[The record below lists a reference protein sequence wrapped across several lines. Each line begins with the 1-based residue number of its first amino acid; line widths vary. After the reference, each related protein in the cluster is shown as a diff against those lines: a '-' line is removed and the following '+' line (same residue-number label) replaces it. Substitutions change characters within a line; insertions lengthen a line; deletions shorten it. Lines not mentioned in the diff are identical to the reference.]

1 MINYKILIPIL
12 IIVGILSLLFMFN
25 FERNAVSAADW
36 SVNFKPESKEPFG
49 TWVFQETLKKT
60 YGEESIVSLKEGGFQ
75 NLNSKSI
82 DKGYLFIGEYFNPS
96 RSQADSLRSFLL
108 AGNDAII
115 ITEGWSFTTDSLF
128 SYIEPI
134 NEHEATAT
142 CISLYKQPKDYV
154 LETYYRHFDS
164 MATSYNT
171 TLSINHDSILYT
183 YDTISTI
190 DRELPI
196 AINMSIDEGRL
207 FLHTQPYVF
216 TNIGLEQEEMS
227 EYAIKTIPLLDVD
240 TLYIDRE
247 NYQSRNNEERQSP
260 LQFVMSQPKLKWAYY
275 VMTAGLLLFVIS
287 RGKRKQRVIPTLE
300 QNENTSLEYTKTVS
314 DLYRTQNQ
322 HHKLAKQL
330 KLIFH
335 QWVKKKYFIQSGET
349 DYTKKL
355 SKKSRIPEEEVDRLI
370 NRLKAS
376 QNNKRFD
383 AIQLTNLHRDL
394 EQFYKNSQ

>member
-12 IIVGILSLLFMFN
+12 IIVGILSLLFMRN
-25 FERNAVSAADW
+25 FERKEVSAADW
-36 SVNFKPESKEPFG
+36 SVDFKPESKEPFG

-60 YGEESIVSLKEGGFQ
+60 YGEENIVSLKEGGFY
-75 NLNSKSI
+75 NINSQSK

-96 RSQADSLRSFLL
+96 RSQADSLRSFIS
-108 AGNDAII
+108 AGNEAII
-115 ITEGWSFTTDSLF
+115 ITEGWSFTTDSLLL
-128 SYIEPI
+128 YIEPI
-134 NEHEATAT
+134 NEHEASAT

-171 TLSINHDSILYT
+171 TLNIDSDSILFA

-196 AINMSIDEGRL
+196 AINMTIDEGQL

-216 TNIGLEQEEMS
+216 TNIGLEQEEIS
-227 EYAIKTIPLLDVD
+227 EYAIRTIPLLDID

-247 NYQSRNNEERQSP
+247 SFLNKNQEDKQSP

-275 VMTAGLLLFVIS
+275 IMTAGLLLFVIS
-287 RGKRKQRVIPTLE
+287 RGKRRQRVIPTLE
-300 QNENTSLEYTKTVS
+300 QNENTSLEYIKAVS

-335 QWVKKKYFIQSGET
+335 QWVKKKYYILSGEAG
-349 DYTKKL
+349 YTKKL
-355 SKKSRIPEEEVDRLI
+355 SKKSRIPEEEVERLI
-370 NRLKAS
+370 NRLNAA
-376 QNNKRFD
+376 QNNQRFD
-383 AIQLTNLHRDL
+383 DTQLTNLHKDL